1 MCCKFFFDLLKS
13 KMPRKEDFLGQF
25 IRYFVTGGLA
35 TVADFAF
42 FAVSVYC
49 LDIHYLVANLIG
61 LLAGGSVNYLLS
73 FGWVFS
79 SEKRRLEKARVLEMV
94 VFVAICLFGMAFNE
108 GLMYL
113 FVGKL
118 AIQDMIAKALATIIV
133 FMWNF
138 LARKFILFGK
148 KKEIE

>member
-1 MCCKFFFDLLKS
+1 MENNETIVDEKKS
-13 KMPRKEDFLGQF
+13 YLGKASFLGQF
-25 IRYFVTGGLA
+25 LRYFITGGLA

-42 FAVSVYC
+42 FALAIYGFG
-49 LDIHYLVANLIG
+49 LHYLVANLVA
-61 LLAGGSVNYLLS
+61 LLAGGSVNYFLS

-79 SEKRRLEKARVLEMV
+79 SQKRRMEKSKGLEFV
-94 VFVAICLFGMAFNE
+94 VFVLICLSGMLFNE

-113 FVGKL
+113 FVGFFALQEML
-118 AIQDMIAKALATIIV
+118 AKCAATVVV

-148 KKEIE
+148 QKKV